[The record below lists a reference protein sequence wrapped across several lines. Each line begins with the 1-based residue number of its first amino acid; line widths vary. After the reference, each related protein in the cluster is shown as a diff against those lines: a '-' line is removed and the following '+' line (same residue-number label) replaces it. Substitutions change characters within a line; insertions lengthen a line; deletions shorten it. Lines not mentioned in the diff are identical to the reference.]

1 MSHEERERL
10 SRRLLLRDAG
20 LVAGAALIG
29 CSEPIVSFDAGN
41 DAGTSPDGGVDAGD
55 DATVS
60 ADSGSDAGS
69 DAAADAGS
77 DAGADAGTELASGGT
92 AGFDGT
98 YPDPFLD
105 MPSPA
110 CELTCEQTLGPC
122 YADVQLDR
130 RDITDGRI
138 GWPMRVAFRLLESD
152 GCTPLSGADVEIW
165 QTDSE
170 GNYSGV
176 ARDICH
182 PFEVGAP
189 SLTFMRGTQTSD
201 DQGRV
206 DFDAVFPGWYP
217 GRTPHIHFTIRIPEG
232 ELLTSQVYFRDELA
246 AFAYREHVDYN
257 HRPVQETDNGGDGIA
272 QRAGIERFTMGDR
285 IIEGRALQCWFTCI
299 VRSSTDGVS
308 C

>member
-20 LVAGAALIG
+20 LAAGAVLVG
-29 CSEPIVSFDAGN
+29 CTEPLAAFDAG
-41 DAGTSPDGGVDAGD
+41 GF
-55 DATVS
+55 
-60 ADSGSDAGS
+60 DSGGS
-69 DAAADAGS
+69 DSGGS
-77 DAGADAGTELASGGT
+77 DAGADAGNDGGGMTDVSMDSGVDAMQDAGIELASGGT

-98 YPDPFLD
+98 FPDPFVD

-130 RDITDGRI
+130 RDITDGRT
-138 GWPMRVAFRLLESD
+138 GWPMRVAFRLLDSD

-189 SLTFMRGTQTSD
+189 ALTFMRGTQTSD
-201 DQGRV
+201 AEGRV

-217 GRTPHIHFTIRIPEG
+217 GRTPHIHFTIRIPAG

-246 AFAYREHVDYN
+246 AFAYREHVDYD
-257 HRPVQETDNGGDGIA
+257 HRPVQETSNGGDGIA
-272 QRAGIERFTMGDR
+272 QRAGVDDFTMGDR
-285 IIEGRALQCWFTCI
+285 IVAGGALQCWFTCI
-299 VRSSTDGVS
+299 VRSSTGGPS

>member
-1 MSHEERERL
+1 MSQEERERL

-29 CSEPIVSFDAGN
+29 CSEPAASFPGPDRDSGYMDSGDFDGGSDVGAT
-41 DAGTSPDGGVDAGD
+41 DAGTDVPMD
-55 DATVS
+55 S
-60 ADSGSDAGS
+60 AMDS
-69 DAAADAGS
+69 AAEL
-77 DAGADAGTELASGGT
+77 DAGTELASGGT

-98 YPDPFLD
+98 YPDPFID

-122 YADVQLDR
+122 YADVQLNR

-138 GWPMRVAFRLLESD
+138 GWPMRVAFQLLESD
-152 GCTPLSGADVEIW
+152 ACTPLSGADVEIW

-189 SLTFMRGTQTSD
+189 ALTFMRGTQTSD
-201 DQGRV
+201 AQGRV

-246 AFAYREHVDYN
+246 AFAYREHVDYD
-257 HRPVQETDNGGDGIA
+257 HRPVQATNNGGDRIA
-272 QRAGIERFTMGDR
+272 QNAGIERFTMGDR
-285 IIEGRALQCWFTCI
+285 IVEGRALQCWFTCI
-299 VRSSTDGVS
+299 VRSSADGMS